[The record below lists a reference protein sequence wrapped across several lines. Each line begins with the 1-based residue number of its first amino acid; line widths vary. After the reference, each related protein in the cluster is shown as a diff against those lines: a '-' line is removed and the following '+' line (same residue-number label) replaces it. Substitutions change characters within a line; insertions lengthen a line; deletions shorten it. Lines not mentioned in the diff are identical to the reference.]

1 MRPSHLYIW
10 SSPSKERIKNNVFQS
25 ICFVV
30 VDIFQEIPMV
40 FPSNQRTKDNSIPNM
55 VWSVVLSNVN
65 PYTVIPALLFSK
77 YVTVKKIKKTIRPG
91 K

>member
-1 MRPSHLYIW
+1 
-10 SSPSKERIKNNVFQS
+10 
-25 ICFVV
+25 
-30 VDIFQEIPMV
+30 MV

-77 YVTVKKIKKTIRPG
+77 YVTVKKIKKENQIG